1 MDRRRFI
8 KTTGLASAFAV
19 AATPSFANTLTGN
32 SDKKGLIPQETINKL
47 RARIV
52 PISKEER
59 SLRIER
65 AQKLMAENKIDV
77 VFMEGGTSLDY
88 FTGVKWGRS
97 ERVFGM
103 LLPKKGEPVFISPK
117 FEESRAK
124 EQIGTAKLFCWEEN
138 ENPIELIT
146 KTINHLSP
154 SYSTIAMEETT
165 RFFITHSLQ
174 NTGSSLYITDAT
186 VITAGCR
193 GIKTD
198 HEIELMQIA
207 NDMAMEVYKM
217 AVTQLKE
224 GMTEGEYGKII
235 SQLFAE
241 FGVGGGALVLFGEA
255 SAHPHGLVQE
265 VKLKANDI
273 VLMDGGCSVE
283 GYESDITRTTVFGK
297 PTKKMN
303 DVFNIVL
310 KAQQEALKNAKPGV
324 SFESV
329 DAVARKVISDAGYG
343 PGYKYFTHRLGHGIG
358 MDGHEWYYVVGGNKR
373 LMEKGNMMSNEPGI
387 YIPGEFG
394 IRIED
399 EMLITDNGAKL
410 LLPKQHSLEVMF

>member
-1 MDRRRFI
+1 MDRRHFL
-8 KTTGLASAFAV
+8 KTTGLVSAL
-19 AATPSFANTLTGN
+19 AATSTGTFAQTFT
-32 SDKKGLIPQETINKL
+32 SPKDSKGLIDPEIIKRL
-47 RARIV
+47 RDKIV
-52 PISKEER
+52 PISSEER
-59 SLRIER
+59 SYRIEK
-65 AQKLMAENKIDV
+65 AQRLMRDNKMDFI
-77 VFMEGGTSLDY
+77 FMEGGTSLEY

-97 ERVFGM
+97 ERLFGM
-103 LLPKKGEPVFISPK
+103 LLPISGTPVFISPK
-117 FEESRAK
+117 FEESRVK
-124 EQIGTAKLFCWEEN
+124 EQIGTAKLFCWEEH
-138 ENPIELIT
+138 ENPFELLNKIM
-146 KTINHLSP
+146 KEHSSGGGAIG
-154 SYSTIAMEETT
+154 MEETT
-165 RFFITHSLQ
+165 RYFITQGLK
-174 NTGSSLYITDAT
+174 NANINLNITSAT
-186 VITAGCR
+186 PVTAGCR
-193 GIKTD
+193 GVKSD

-207 NDMAMEVYKM
+207 NDMTMEVYKV

-224 GMTEGEYGKII
+224 GMTEDEFGKII
-235 SQLFAE
+235 SDLFAE
-241 FGVGGGALVLFGEA
+241 FGVGGGALILFGEA

-265 VKLKANDI
+265 VKLKPNDI

-310 KAQQEALKNAKPGV
+310 KAQQEALKYAKPGV

-358 MDGHEWYYVVGGNKR
+358 MDGHEWYYIVGGNKR

-387 YIPGEFG
+387 YLLGEFG

-399 EMLITDNGAKL
+399 EMLITENGAKF
-410 LLPKQHSLEVMF
+410 LLPKQQSLEVMF

>member
-1 MDRRRFI
+1 MNRRRFI
-8 KTTGLASAFAV
+8 KTTGLVSAFALT
-19 AATPSFANTLTGN
+19 ATPSFAKTL
-32 SDKKGLIPQETINKL
+32 SDDENKKQFINPKIVKKL
-47 RARIV
+47 RDRII
-52 PISKEER
+52 PISSEER
-59 SLRIER
+59 SQRIDK
-65 AQKLMAENKIDV
+65 AQKLMSENKLDF

-97 ERVFGM
+97 ERLFGM
-103 LLPKKGEPVFISPK
+103 LLPKNGMPVFISPK

-124 EQIGTAKLFCWEEN
+124 EQIGNSKLFCWEEH
-138 ENPIELIT
+138 ESPFELLNKIIKEYT
-146 KTINHLSP
+146 SGSGAIG
-154 SYSTIAMEETT
+154 MEETT
-165 RFFITHSLQ
+165 RYFITQGLK
-174 NTGSSLYITDAT
+174 NTSINLNITSAT
-186 VITAGCR
+186 SVTAGCR
-193 GIKTD
+193 GVKSE

-207 NDMAMEVYKM
+207 NDMTMEVYNV

-235 SQLFAE
+235 SDLFAE
-241 FGVGGGALVLFGEA
+241 FGVGGGALILFGEA

-265 VKLKANDI
+265 VKLKPNDI

-310 KAQQEALKNAKPGV
+310 KAQQEALKHAKPGV
-324 SFESV
+324 SFDSV

-387 YIPGEFG
+387 YLLGEFG

-399 EMLITDNGAKL
+399 EMLITENGAKL
-410 LLPKQHSLEVMF
+410 LLPKQQSLEIMF

>member
-1 MDRRRFI
+1 MDRRRFL
-8 KTTGLASAFAV
+8 KTTGLASALAITS
-19 AATPSFANTLTGN
+19 TPSFAQAISN
-32 SDKKGLIPQETINKL
+32 SNDKKGLIDPDTIQRL
-47 RARIV
+47 RERIV
-52 PISKEER
+52 PISIEER
-59 SLRIER
+59 WQRIVK
-65 AQKLMAENKIDV
+65 AQQLMAENKLDAI
-77 VFMEGGTSLDY
+77 FMEGGTSLDY

-97 ERVFGM
+97 ERLFGM
-103 LLPKKGEPVFISPK
+103 LLPKNGSPVFISPK

-124 EQIGTAKLFCWEEN
+124 EQIGTARLFCWEEH
-138 ENPIELIT
+138 ENPFELLNKIF
-146 KTINHLSP
+146 KEISSGFNTIG
-154 SYSTIAMEETT
+154 MEETT
-165 RFFITHSLQ
+165 RYFITRGLQ
-174 NTGSSLYITDAT
+174 NANINLKITSAT
-186 VITAGCR
+186 PVTAGCR
-193 GIKTD
+193 GVKTE

-207 NDMAMEVYKM
+207 NDMAMEVYKV
-217 AVTQLKE
+217 AVKQLKE
-224 GMTEGEYGKII
+224 GMSEGEFGKII
-235 SQLFAE
+235 SDLFAE

-303 DVFNIVL
+303 DVFDIVL
-310 KAQQEALKNAKPGV
+310 KAQQEALKYAKPGL

-329 DAVARKVISDAGYG
+329 DAVARKVIADAGYG

-387 YIPGEFG
+387 YILGEFG

-399 EMLITDNGAKL
+399 EMLITENGAKL
-410 LLPKQHSLEVMF
+410 LLPKQQSLEVMF